1 MVWPE
6 RWGERPPPNHRGPV
20 GRCFGEPYVI
30 ILFCFWLGRS
40 SFLRQSTLD
49 NEVASTEQFSDSV
62 LVENRILNKNDIADS
77 LEIEEL
83 KQDTAI
89 LIAEYKDLRRRYNSV
104 SYKLKVSMLES
115 VVGGDVVVHDNLV
128 CLNESQIDSVNI
140 LSMDKDECLEV
151 LEIAK
156 NVINLK
162 DEIINSKQE
171 QIINWKIIHDTTV
184 VEITQLR
191 NIYQANKKDKKKI
204 KRNRRFAIGAVLVAV
219 LEGWLLSLSN

>member
-1 MVWPE
+1 MNVKE
-6 RWGERPPPNHRGPV
+6 RLRNNWQYIGIV
-20 GRCFGEPYVI
+20 
-30 ILFCFWLGRS
+30 LFCFWLGRS

-49 NEVASTEQFSDSV
+49 NEVVDTQEFSDSV
-62 LVENRILNKNDIADS
+62 IVENHILNINDIADS

-89 LIAEYKDLRRRYNSV
+89 LIAEYKDLRRKYNSV
-104 SYKLKVSMLES
+104 SYKLKISMLEG

-140 LSMDKDECLEV
+140 LSMDKEECEEV

-156 NVINLK
+156 NVIRLK
-162 DEIINSKQE
+162 DEIIDSKQE
-171 QIINWKIIHDTTV
+171 QIINWRIIHDTTT

-191 NIYQANKKDKKKI
+191 EIYKDNKNDKKKI
-204 KRNRRFAIGAVLVAV
+204 KRNRKFAIGAIIVAL
-219 LEGWLLSLSN
+219 LEGWLLSN

>member
-1 MVWPE
+1 MIFEALKQDGMEVLKNNWQ
-6 RWGERPPPNHRGPV
+6 
-20 GRCFGEPYVI
+20 YIVI
-30 ILFCFWLGRS
+30 VLFCFWLGRS

-49 NEVASTEQFSDSV
+49 NEVVDTQEFSDSV
-62 LVENRILNKNDIADS
+62 IVENRILNVGEVRDS

-83 KQDTAI
+83 KQDTAV
-89 LIAEYKDLRRRYNSV
+89 LIAEYKDLKRKYLSV

-128 CLNESQIDSVNI
+128 CLNESQIDSVNL

-162 DEIINSKQE
+162 DEIINSKQQ
-171 QIINWKIIHDTTV
+171 QIINWRIIHDTTV

-191 NIYQANKKDKKKI
+191 NVYQANKKDKKKI
-204 KRNRRFAIGAVLVAV
+204 KRNRRFAIGAVMVAV
-219 LEGWLLSLSN
+219 LEGWFLSLSN